1 MSLFLHY
8 NKRTGAHLRYTK
20 LSGSKCHF
28 CLKYNRGCMMCAC
41 ACTCVCACVCGWV
54 GGWVGG
60 CVPVHVLFH
69 VCMCVSISMQNSAH
83 QHPLP
88 LSIFLEFM
96 HTFAH
101 LVLLL
106 SYQPLPSLFLHDLIP
121 AHTHPPTRPLLWLT
135 PSSFL

>member
-1 MSLFLHY
+1 M
-8 NKRTGAHLRYTK
+8 
-20 LSGSKCHF
+20 
-28 CLKYNRGCMMCAC
+28 
-41 ACTCVCACVCGWV
+41 
-54 GGWVGG
+54 
-60 CVPVHVLFH
+60 PVHVLFH

-135 PSSFL
+135 PSSFLYLPQQHLNNRSKSSLHHRSLPPFLLYVSFLHTRSPTNQAPQPVDPGSKAPRRQKQTRY